1 MISMTKT
8 NKAGTTRLL
17 TRRQKK
23 LRITLLSYMFMFPA
37 LLILAV
43 FVFYPTLAGLPLS
56 LFNYSGVGTTKFVGL
71 ANFKRAI
78 GDKDCWIAMKNSV
91 SFVLIVP
98 VIQLLSLMLAVLVN
112 SRIRGIT
119 FFRVL
124 FYVPV
129 VTSMIAVSII
139 WGFLFDPDGLINGI
153 LMQIGWISSPIYFL
167 ADPKWAMPSLMF
179 VTVWQGLGYY
189 MMMYLAGLQSV
200 PTDLVDAAR
209 IDGASRVAAFFRVT
223 LPMMRPYIWVCSLFS
238 VLSALG
244 VFDVAFAMTKGGPD
258 KATLVMNLYVYNKA
272 FSNLEFGYATAIGL
286 LMSIITTTLS
296 VILMLY
302 GRKGND

>member
-1 MISMTKT
+1 M
-8 NKAGTTRLL
+8 
-17 TRRQKK
+17 
-23 LRITLLSYMFMFPA
+23 RITLLSYLFMFPA

-43 FVFYPTLAGLPLS
+43 FLFYPTLAGLPLS
-56 LFNYSGVGTTKFVGL
+56 LFKYSGVGSTKFVGFE
-71 ANFKRAI
+71 NFERAI
-78 GDKDCWIAMKNSV
+78 GDKDFWIAMKNSV
-91 SFVLIVP
+91 SFVLVVP
-98 VIQLLSLMLAVLVN
+98 IIQLLSLMLAVLVN
-112 SRIRGIT
+112 NRLRGIT

-129 VTSMIAVSII
+129 VTSMIAVSIM

-153 LMQIGWISSPIYFL
+153 LKQIGLIQSPIYFL

-179 VTVWQGLGYY
+179 VTIWQGLGYY
-189 MMMYLAGLQSV
+189 MMMYLAGLQSI
-200 PTDLVDAAR
+200 PSDLVDAAR
-209 IDGASRVAAFFRVT
+209 IDGASRASAFFRVT
-223 LPMMRPYIWVCSLFS
+223 LPMMRPYVWVCSLFS

-296 VILMLY
+296 IILMLY